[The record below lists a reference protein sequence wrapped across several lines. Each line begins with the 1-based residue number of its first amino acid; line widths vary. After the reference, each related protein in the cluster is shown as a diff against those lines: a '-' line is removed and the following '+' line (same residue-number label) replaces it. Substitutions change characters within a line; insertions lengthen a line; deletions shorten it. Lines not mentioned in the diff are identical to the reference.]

1 MKAILLWFVFVCG
14 VFAFRHSGNNRLYQ
28 STGNR
33 KGCLNYRKTK
43 NDNGT
48 ERRRG
53 YAYSL
58 GSTFDDVKKVI
69 SKQLSVEEEK
79 IQMESNFTK
88 LHLIKMNTTTT
99 TMQDLG
105 ADSLDLVE
113 LIMALEEK
121 FNITI
126 SDQDALKISTVQ
138 DAIDFIEKNK
148 KSDS

>member
-1 MKAILLWFVFVCG
+1 MMKAIPLWFVLVCG
-14 VFAFRHSGNNRLYQ
+14 VFAFRHSGNNRLCQ
-28 STGNR
+28 ETGNR
-33 KGCLNYRKTK
+33 KGCLNYRKIK

-48 ERRRG
+48 EGKRG
-53 YAYSL
+53 YTWSL
-58 GSTFDDVKKVI
+58 GSTFDEIKKVI
-69 SKQLSVEEEK
+69 SKQLSVEEDK

-88 LHLIKMNTTTT
+88 
-99 TMQDLG
+99 DLG

-113 LIMALEEK
+113 LIMALEEQ

-148 KSDS
+148 KSDV

>member
-1 MKAILLWFVFVCG
+1 MKAILVWFVFVCG
-14 VFAFRHSGNNRLYQ
+14 VFAFRHSGNNRLCQ
-28 STGNR
+28 DTANR
-33 KGCLNYRKTK
+33 KGCLNYRNRK
-43 NDNGT
+43 NDKGS

-53 YAYSL
+53 YTYSL
-58 GSTFDDVKKVI
+58 GSTFDDIKKVI

-88 LHLIKMNTTTT
+88 
-99 TMQDLG
+99 DLG
-105 ADSLDLVE
+105 ADSLDIVE

-126 SDQDALKISTVQ
+126 SDQDALKINTVQ

-148 KSDS
+148 KSDV